1 MQQNLGNLGEHRQ
14 AECSLKQLLF
24 EQLVKK
30 TQQEHNDEDS
40 QHYEGDV
47 AD

>member
-1 MQQNLGNLGEHRQ
+1 MQQNLSNLRENRQ

-30 TQQEHNDEDS
+30 TLHEHNDEDP
-40 QHYEGDV
+40 QYYEGNV